1 MCCLRDFQ
9 FICCV
14 PKKNEVTRVFKLLVC
29 KLVRSHW
36 SMDPNAK
43 SQSKTLVCQVKKTL
57 SQSRHVVR
65 SLLWNITCGSVHNDI
80 LSFNVS
86 EQKERAELIEMDP
99 TLLLLTMMIIVL
111 YFFTKICLAVIT
123 AGQQRV
129 LAVQAPALIDF
140 RRQGAIQRL
149 EDMTF
154 QGATQVEDQ
163 TINRRA
169 ENRVRPQPQ
178 EHNE

>member
-1 MCCLRDFQ
+1 M
-9 FICCV
+9 
-14 PKKNEVTRVFKLLVC
+14 
-29 KLVRSHW
+29 
-36 SMDPNAK
+36 
-43 SQSKTLVCQVKKTL
+43 
-57 SQSRHVVR
+57 
-65 SLLWNITCGSVHNDI
+65 
-80 LSFNVS
+80 SFNVS

-129 LAVQAPALIDF
+129 LAVQAPALIDI

>member
-1 MCCLRDFQ
+1 M
-9 FICCV
+9 
-14 PKKNEVTRVFKLLVC
+14 
-29 KLVRSHW
+29 
-36 SMDPNAK
+36 
-43 SQSKTLVCQVKKTL
+43 
-57 SQSRHVVR
+57 
-65 SLLWNITCGSVHNDI
+65 
-80 LSFNVS
+80 NVS
-86 EQKERAELIEMDP
+86 EQKERAELVEMGP
-99 TLLLLTMMIIVL
+99 NLLLLIMMIIVL

-129 LAVQAPALIDF
+129 SAVQAPALIDI

-178 EHNE
+178 EHDE

>member
-1 MCCLRDFQ
+1 
-9 FICCV
+9 
-14 PKKNEVTRVFKLLVC
+14 
-29 KLVRSHW
+29 
-36 SMDPNAK
+36 MDPN
-43 SQSKTLVCQVKKTL
+43 
-57 SQSRHVVR
+57 
-65 SLLWNITCGSVHNDI
+65 
-80 LSFNVS
+80 
-86 EQKERAELIEMDP
+86 
-99 TLLLLTMMIIVL
+99 LLLLIMMIIVL
-111 YFFTKICLAVIT
+111 YTKICLAVIT

-129 LAVQAPALIDF
+129 LAVQAPALIDI

-178 EHNE
+178 EHDE

>member
-1 MCCLRDFQ
+1 M
-9 FICCV
+9 
-14 PKKNEVTRVFKLLVC
+14 
-29 KLVRSHW
+29 
-36 SMDPNAK
+36 
-43 SQSKTLVCQVKKTL
+43 
-57 SQSRHVVR
+57 
-65 SLLWNITCGSVHNDI
+65 
-80 LSFNVS
+80 SFNVS

-111 YFFTKICLAVIT
+111 YFFPKICLAVIT

-154 QGATQVEDQ
+154 QGATQVENQ

-169 ENRVRPQPQ
+169 ENRVHPQPQ

>member
-1 MCCLRDFQ
+1 
-9 FICCV
+9 
-14 PKKNEVTRVFKLLVC
+14 
-29 KLVRSHW
+29 
-36 SMDPNAK
+36 MDPN
-43 SQSKTLVCQVKKTL
+43 QL
-57 SQSRHVVR
+57 
-65 SLLWNITCGSVHNDI
+65 
-80 LSFNVS
+80 F
-86 EQKERAELIEMDP
+86 LI
-99 TLLLLTMMIIVL
+99 MMIIVL

-123 AGQQRV
+123 ASQQRV

-140 RRQGAIQRL
+140 RKQGAIQRL

-178 EHNE
+178 EHDE